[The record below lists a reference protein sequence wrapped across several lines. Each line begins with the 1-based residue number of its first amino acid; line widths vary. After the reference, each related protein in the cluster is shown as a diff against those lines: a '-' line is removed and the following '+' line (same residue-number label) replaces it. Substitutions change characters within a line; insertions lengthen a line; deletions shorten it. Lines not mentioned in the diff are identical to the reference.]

1 VYFVTEESYSVAHIV
16 PVEIYIR
23 NKAIKQYHRRF
34 RVKSPTV
41 SISSKATTY
50 I

>member
-1 VYFVTEESYSVAHIV
+1 VYFVTEESYSVAHIL

-23 NKAIKQYHRRF
+23 KKAIKKYHRF
-34 RVKSPTV
+34 RVKFPTV